1 MFREV
6 RRTLLYE
13 DVMEQIKQLIIQ
25 GKLSPGDRLPS
36 ERELAAELGISR
48 HSLREALKT
57 LAVLGIVEIKANSGN
72 FYPRRRTL
80 PRPLQFLAPLPARNH
95 LSLLETRKALE
106 VEVARLAARRA
117 TPADLDLLKQ
127 AVEEFEAAVRDRV
140 DSAGPDLAFH
150 RALAKATQNMIFLLI
165 IDSLPTFVIRVP
177 ELEISSMTFHRQ
189 IYQAVKSRNGDE
201 AAELMAKHLESLEP
215 YLVKHLDDRILSEKE
230 ELQSYIARV
239 ERPS

>member
-1 MFREV
+1 
-6 RRTLLYE
+6 
-13 DVMEQIKQLIIQ
+13 MEQIKQLIIQ

-57 LAVLGIVEIKANSGN
+57 LAVLGIVEIKANSGTFISAGAERSLALYN
-72 FYPRRRTL
+72 FSLLSR
-80 PRPLQFLAPLPARNH
+80 QGSH

-106 VEVARLAARRA
+106 VEIARLAARRA

-189 IYQAVKSRNGDE
+189 IYQAVKARNGDE

-215 YLVKHLDDRILSEKE
+215 YLGKHLDDRILSEKE